1 MIHTTSPCS
10 QAGSAA
16 KKART
21 TSSQVAAALQP
32 PAHGGLLSAEALSK
46 TVYGMGDARL
56 AAVLS
61 GLLTEQVAALPAD
74 APGWG
79 WSAHSPPPR
88 TPLLHVLCNLQA
100 AFSALRLPCPSG
112 TLHRL
117 LSCRLR
123 GRPCLP
129 DPPLGFLPGVGVE

>member
-74 APGWG
+74 APGG
-79 WSAHSPPPR
+79 GGAPIPPPR
-88 TPLLHVLCNLQA
+88 TLYPCSLQPSSSLFRSPTTLPVWYATPAALMPPTWSPL
-100 AFSALRLPCPSG
+100 S
-112 TLHRL
+112 T
-117 LSCRLR
+117 
-123 GRPCLP
+123 
-129 DPPLGFLPGVGVE
+129 